1 MLRCFNRVAFAGALS
16 ASIVGFSIT
25 ANAADAEPVSFKG
38 KTVSMIIGFPP
49 GGGTDASGRLIANY
63 LGKYLPGG
71 PTVVSRNMPGVDGI
85 TALNYLVQQTKPD
98 GLTVTMGASTQ
109 ADPLNYRK
117 ASAVYDPS
125 KFGIIGGIGRGGTI
139 LLIST
144 EAEKRLHDKSA
155 PPAVIGSIEA
165 IPRSGGQ
172 MGAWGI
178 AFLGWNAKW
187 VVGYRGTSDLTLALE
202 RHEIDATSTA
212 NMFQIEKF
220 TQGGDFKILVQ
231 SGALVGGKVR
241 GRPDFGNAPVLPEL
255 MEGKISD
262 ALGQAAFKYW
272 QSISSIDKWVAL
284 APNTPPEILATYRE
298 AFKKVGADPQFVA
311 DGKRLSE
318 DFTPMAQEDVEIL
331 INTLASTPPEAMD
344 YIAKMLQKQ
353 GLRAE

>member
-1 MLRCFNRVAFAGALS
+1 MLRRFNQAALAGILS
-16 ASIVGFSIT
+16 AAIVGVSAT
-25 ANAADAEPVSFKG
+25 AHAADTASVSFKG

-63 LGKYLPGG
+63 LGKYLPGS

-125 KFGIIGGIGRGGTI
+125 KFGIIGGIGRGGTF

-155 PPAVIGSIEA
+155 DPVVIGSVEA

-187 VVGYRGTSDLTLALE
+187 VVGYRGTNDLTLALE
-202 RHEIDATSTA
+202 RHEIDMTSTA
-212 NMFQIEKF
+212 NTFQIEKF
-220 TQGGDFKILVQ
+220 AGGGEFKVLVQ
-231 SGALVGGKVR
+231 TGSLAGGKVR
-241 GRPDFGNAPVLPEL
+241 ARPDFADVPVFPDL

-262 ALGQAAFKYW
+262 LVGRAAFAYW
-272 QSISSIDKWVAL
+272 QSIASIDKWVAL
-284 APNTPPEILATYRE
+284 APNTPPEILAAYRE
-298 AFKKVGADPQFVA
+298 AYKKVGDDPQFVA
-311 DGKRLSE
+311 DGKRMSD
-318 DFTPMAQEDVEIL
+318 DFTPMAREDVETL
-331 INTLASTPPEAMD
+331 IHTLATTPPEAMD

>member
-1 MLRCFNRVAFAGALS
+1 MSRRINRAMFAGILS
-16 ASIVGFSIT
+16 AAIAILPATMTV
-25 ANAADAEPVSFKG
+25 AAEEPISFKG

-63 LGKYLPGG
+63 LSKYLPGG
-71 PTVVSRNMPGVDGI
+71 PSVVTHNMPGVDGV

-117 ASAVYDPS
+117 ANAAYDPS
-125 KFGIIGGIGRGGTI
+125 TFGIIGGIGRGGTI

-144 EAEKRLHDKSA
+144 EAKKRLYDKSA
-155 PPAVIGSIEA
+155 NPAVIGSVEA

-187 VVGYRGTSDLTLALE
+187 VVGYRGTSDLMLALQ
-202 RHEIDATSTA
+202 RHEVDVTSTA
-212 NMFQIEKF
+212 NTFQIEKL
-220 TQGGDFKILVQ
+220 THDGGFEILVQ

-241 GRPDFGNAPVLPEL
+241 GRPDFGDAPVFPEL

-262 ALGQAAFKYW
+262 PLGQAAFKYW

-284 APNTPPEILATYRE
+284 APNTPPEILSVYCE

-318 DFTPMAQEDVEIL
+318 DFTPMAQEDVETL
-331 INTLASTPPEAMD
+331 INTLASTPPEAML
-344 YIAKMLQKQ
+344 YISKMLQKQ
-353 GLRAE
+353 GLRVE

>member
-1 MLRCFNRVAFAGALS
+1 MLRRFNREVIAGLLS
-16 ASIVGFSIT
+16 AAIAGLSVP

-38 KTVSMIIGFPP
+38 KTVNMIIGFPP

-63 LGKYLPGG
+63 LAKYLPGA

-125 KFGIIGGIGRGGTI
+125 TFGIVGGVGRGGTF

-155 PPAVIGSIEA
+155 QPAVIGSIEA

-202 RHEIDATSTA
+202 RHEIDMTSTA
-212 NMFQIEKF
+212 NTFQIEKF
-220 TQGGDFKILVQ
+220 TKGGEFKVFMQTGSL
-231 SGALVGGKVR
+231 AGGKVR
-241 GRPDFGNAPVLPEL
+241 GRPDFPDVPVFPDL
-255 MEGKISD
+255 MQGRITD
-262 ALGQAAFKYW
+262 PLGQAAFAYW
-272 QSISSIDKWVAL
+272 QSIASIDKWIAL
-284 APNTPPEILATYRE
+284 APNTPPEILAAYRE
-298 AFKKVGADPQFVA
+298 AYKKVGADPQFVA
-311 DGKRLSE
+311 DGKRMSD
-318 DFTPMAQEDVEIL
+318 DFTPMDQEDVATL
-331 INTLASTPPEAMD
+331 IHTLATTPPEAMD
-344 YIAKMLQKQ
+344 YITKMLQKQ

>member
-1 MLRCFNRVAFAGALS
+1 MARFLRHGMIVCALNAAMFMLSLS
-16 ASIVGFSIT
+16 AW
-25 ANAADAEPVSFKG
+25 ADEPVSFKG
-38 KTVSMIIGFPP
+38 KTVNMIVGFPP

-63 LGKYLPGG
+63 LGKYLPGN
-71 PTVVSRNMPGVDGI
+71 PTVVTRNMPGVDGI
-85 TALNYLVQQTKPD
+85 TALNYLVQQTRPD

-125 KFGIIGGIGRGGTI
+125 KFGIIGGVGRGGTI

-144 EAEKRLHDKSA
+144 EAKKRLYDKSA
-155 PPAVIGSIEA
+155 NPVVIGSVEA

-187 VVGYRGTSDLTLALE
+187 VVGYRGTSDLMLALQ
-202 RHEIDATSTA
+202 RHEVDVTSTA
-212 NMFQIEKF
+212 NTFQIEKL
-220 TQGGDFKILVQ
+220 THGGGFEILVQ

-241 GRPDFGNAPVLPEL
+241 GRPDFGNAPILPE
-255 MEGKISD
+255 MMAGKITD
-262 ALGQAAFKYW
+262 PLGQAAFKYW

-284 APNTPPEILATYRE
+284 APNTPPEILAVYRG
-298 AFKKVGADPQFVA
+298 AFKKISADPQFVA

-318 DFTPMAQEDVEIL
+318 DFTPMSEEDVETL
-331 INTLASTPPEAMD
+331 IDTLASTPPEAMG
-344 YIAKMLQKQ
+344 YITNMLQKQ